1 MIRPQSQHLADR
13 NCGYDTTNTPH
24 RLLVTHA
31 QRMQQAGRSAY
42 TVHLVYS
49 RLGSV
54 VDSRN
59 SKLQPLTAVR
69 PESGLLAY
77 RRPGWKEG
85 NRPMQSNH
93 WACRLHLFLS
103 TRRLGPL
110 SNRAAGRMQVSP
122 RISGEK
128 PGHLRFPSFFFAVGP
143 WQTPRESS
151 HKGRFSMYRYLPTG
165 LPIPHVRLRNSRLDA
180 SVVIKLSMA
189 LAHIWLGGHC

>member
-13 NCGYDTTNTPH
+13 NCGYGTTNTPH

-54 VDSRN
+54 VGSRN

-77 RRPGWKEG
+77 YRTARMGEG
-85 NRPMQSNH
+85 NRPMQRNH
-93 WACRLHLFLS
+93 SACRLHLFSS
-103 TRRLGPL
+103 TRRPGPL

-128 PGHLRFPSFFFAVGP
+128 PGHLRFPSFFSRCWPVADAQRAVTKPGFQCTGTCP
-143 WQTPRESS
+143 QSS
-151 HKGRFSMYRYLPTG
+151 CSPT
-165 LPIPHVRLRNSRLDA
+165 
-180 SVVIKLSMA
+180 
-189 LAHIWLGGHC
+189 